1 MKKILMII
9 LALGISVNSAYS
21 QNKTI
26 RGLIID
32 DNLEE
37 ISLGAS
43 ITINDTLNVGHTN
56 LDGTFQIVIPDS
68 VKKISFNA
76 FGCEP
81 TSIVLS
87 DGCDDIELIMLES
100 CTYDFISLKK
110 ADKLDMKRFRR
121 FPELHKMAFEK
132 GIFKTDK
139 ACYTQEFIPFYEKK
153 SKLKKKAV
161 ILPKNE

>member
-9 LALGISVNSAYS
+9 LVLGISVNSAYS

-26 RGLIID
+26 RGLVID
-32 DNLEE
+32 ESLEKAP
-37 ISLGAS
+37 GVF
-43 ITINDTLNVGHTN
+43 ITINGSFDVHYAIGHTN

-68 VKKISFNA
+68 IKEISFNA
-76 FGCEP
+76 MRLEQ

-87 DGCDDIELIMLES
+87 DGCNDVELIMMGM

-110 ADKLDMKRFRR
+110 ADKERMKVFRKL
-121 FPELHKMAFEK
+121 PELHKMAFEK

-139 ACYTQEFIPFYEKK
+139 ACYIQEFIPSYKKK
-153 SKLKKKAV
+153 SKLKKNIGV
-161 ILPKNE
+161 H